1 MQTEKSYTLRQLA
14 ELTGAQT
21 CGDADR
27 VISGLSELHDPSP
40 QKLAFLDNVKKAD
53 GLPKNIPVVADPVN
67 FPNGH
72 DGLQVKSFRS
82 AMGQLLALFEPR
94 YDFPAGISPAAFVD
108 PSAEVAASAEV
119 GPNCTVS
126 AGAKIGDR
134 ARLIANVYV
143 GPDAE
148 VGDDTVLE
156 PMVVLQRR
164 TKVGARCLI
173 HSCAVLGADG
183 FGIIPGGPDGKN
195 VKIPQIG
202 RVVIGDDV
210 EIGAG
215 TCIDRATISETV
227 VGGGTKMDNQIQIGH
242 NCRLGRNCIIASQ
255 TGIAGS
261 ATIEDG
267 VIAGAR
273 SGINGHITVARGTQL
288 AGLGIIRK
296 STKPGQLLS
305 GDPAMDF
312 KEDFRLRAS
321 LRRVPELFKR
331 LKVLERIVRDESADA
346 EK

>member
-1 MQTEKSYTLRQLA
+1 MKYDKSYTLQELA
-14 ELTGAQT
+14 ELIGAQT
-21 CGDADR
+21 CGRSDR
-27 VISGLSELHDPSP
+27 VITGLAELHENALT
-40 QKLAFLDNVKKAD
+40 KLTFLDSAKKAD
-53 GLPKNIPVVADPVN
+53 GLPENIAVVADAAN
-67 FPNGH
+67 FPQGR
-72 DGLQVKSFRS
+72 DGLCVESFRA

-94 YDFPAGISPAAFVD
+94 YENTNGISPAAYVD
-108 PSAEVAASAEV
+108 SSAIIHPSAFV
-119 GPNCTVS
+119 GPNCTIC
-126 AGAKIGDR
+126 AGAKIHDG

-148 VGDDTVLE
+148 VGEDTILE

-183 FGIIPGGPDGKN
+183 FGIIPGGPDGRN

-202 RVVIGDDV
+202 RVVVGDDV

-227 VGGGTKMDNQIQIGH
+227 IGDGTKMDNQIQIGH

-255 TGIAGS
+255 TGVAGS
-261 ATIEDG
+261 TTIEDG
-267 VIAGAR
+267 VVAGAR

-305 GDPAMDF
+305 GDPAIDF

-321 LRRVPELFKR
+321 LRRVPEILKR
-331 LKVLERIVRDESADA
+331 LKDLERIICHGTPDA

>member
-1 MQTEKSYTLRQLA
+1 MKNDKSYTLQELA
-14 ELTGAQT
+14 ELLGARA
-21 CGDADR
+21 CGNADR
-27 VISGLSELHDPSP
+27 IITGLSELYEKDPA
-40 QKLAFLDNVKKAD
+40 KLTFLDSTKKAE
-53 GLPKNIPVVADPVN
+53 GLPENIAIVAEAAN
-67 FPNGH
+67 FPQGH
-72 DGLQVKSFRS
+72 DGLCVKSFRV

-94 YDFPAGISPAAFVD
+94 YENPAGISPAAFID
-108 PSAEVAASAEV
+108 STATIHPSAFI
-119 GPNCTVS
+119 GPNCTVC
-126 AGAKIGDR
+126 AGAQIGR
-134 ARLIANVYV
+134 GVNLIANVYV

-148 VGDDTVLE
+148 VGEDSILE

-164 TKVGARCLI
+164 TKIGARCLI

-227 VGGGTKMDNQIQIGH
+227 VGNGTKMDNQIQIGH
-242 NCRLGRNCIIASQ
+242 NCRVGRNCIIASQ
-255 TGIAGS
+255 TGVAGS
-261 ATIEDG
+261 TTIEDG
-267 VIAGAR
+267 VVAGAR

-305 GDPAMDF
+305 GDPAIDF

-321 LRRVPELFKR
+321 LRRVPEIQKR
-331 LKVLERIVRDESADA
+331 LKELERIVRHASPDA